1 MLKTGTLFQQSQTK
15 ARGLSDAPRTH
26 AALCAASE
34 EETMDPNIEDI
45 LKFRKMITPVII
57 QVVFWILVAIVVIS
71 GLFSLG
77 DNFLYGL
84 LMIILGPIVVRIYAE
99 ILIVL
104 FKMNDWL
111 AEINQTLTE
120 IKNQRS

>member
-1 MLKTGTLFQQSQTK
+1 
-15 ARGLSDAPRTH
+15 
-26 AALCAASE
+26 
-34 EETMDPNIEDI
+34 
-45 LKFRKMITPVII
+45 MITPVII